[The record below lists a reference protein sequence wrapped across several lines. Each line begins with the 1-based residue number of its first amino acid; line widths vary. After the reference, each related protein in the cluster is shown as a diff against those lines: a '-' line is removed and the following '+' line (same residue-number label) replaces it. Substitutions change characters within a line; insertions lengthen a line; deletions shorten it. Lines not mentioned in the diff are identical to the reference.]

1 MGAPAETPPAL
12 AVVPP
17 IEHVRRAAF
26 ESVARAC
33 AFAALAVFTF
43 VIGLSFDFGLAM
55 RTGGVLSLLMLA
67 VLLLKAHGAGT
78 CDHRRTE
85 TWTLIDKANRPPAE
99 TAQWVVG
106 TVLRQTYLR
115 FARLTAATS
124 VAFWALATLSALAS

>member
-1 MGAPAETPPAL
+1 VRAPAETPPT
-12 AVVPP
+12 AVVAP

-43 VIGLSFDFGLAM
+43 VMGLSFDFGLSM

-67 VLLLKAHGAGT
+67 VLMLKAHGAGT
-78 CDHRRTE
+78 RDHRRTE
-85 TWTLIDKANRPPAE
+85 TWMLIAKENRPPEE

-115 FARLTAATS
+115 FAQITAATAA
-124 VAFWALATLSALAS
+124 VFWALATGAMAFG